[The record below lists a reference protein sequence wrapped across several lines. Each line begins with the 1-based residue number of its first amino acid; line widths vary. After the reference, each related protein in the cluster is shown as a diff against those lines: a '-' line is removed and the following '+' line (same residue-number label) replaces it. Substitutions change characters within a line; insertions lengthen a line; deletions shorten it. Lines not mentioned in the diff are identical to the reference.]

1 MTQIQGRAFYQIFFV
16 CLLLLLL
23 FFFFENKLI
32 CLTAEYPSYKL
43 ELSVLNLAMTCEGCY
58 GKDFVL
64 SKVLDIMNNMDVSN
78 SKDYKSN
85 IFT

>member
-1 MTQIQGRAFYQIFFV
+1 MTQIQRRAFYQIFFV
-16 CLLLLLL
+16 CLLL

-43 ELSVLNLAMTCEGCY
+43 ELSVLNLAMTCQRCY

-78 SKDYKSN
+78 SKDYESN